1 MGRTGE
7 CFDYMYGFCIHGP
20 LCKYKHSPKDPSA
33 VNDMPRIPEW
43 YLNKIKD
50 LFGEDLMYVL
60 EQKSIKS

>member
-1 MGRTGE
+1 
-7 CFDYMYGFCIHGP
+7 MYGFCIHGP